1 MSVWSHVN
9 YICSLGPRVGECGP
23 HNGKGCHST
32 NMAII
37 ALHGHPN
44 QQINANCSICPKCQ
58 IKNGAFCFCVYV
70 SMRACVCVCVRA
82 CACVHVV
89 CVCVRLCNLMVI
101 FVSEGNLL
109 KDLYNS
115 TLKF

>member
-1 MSVWSHVN
+1 MSFYKHGDYCTAWPPKPADQ
-9 YICSLGPRVGECGP
+9 CKL
-23 HNGKGCHST
+23 
-32 NMAII
+32 
-37 ALHGHPN
+37 LHMSKVPN
-44 QQINANCSICPKCQ
+44 QEWRIL
-58 IKNGAFCFCVYV
+58 FL
-70 SMRACVCVCVRA
+70 CVCEHACLRVCVGVRA